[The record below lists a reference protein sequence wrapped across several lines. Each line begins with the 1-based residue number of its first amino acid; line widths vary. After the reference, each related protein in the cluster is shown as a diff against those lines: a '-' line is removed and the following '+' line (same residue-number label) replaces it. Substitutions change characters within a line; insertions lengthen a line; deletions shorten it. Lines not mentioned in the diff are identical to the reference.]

1 MTGLDRSSVLQ
12 TLAALERAISVFPG
26 DTAYEAAKPRTA
38 AHACTKQPSKGKQT
52 PPVCTLTMLS
62 PEVLTEVR
70 SSKLSALPNEI
81 LVQIVELS
89 SLPDA
94 RAARAVSKGV
104 CQAASF
110 ALTRGRWRP
119 LAKLVHRFNSLPRDS
134 EGIAQDLYPNE
145 DDLPSDYEGGL
156 TPEFADLIEKAWEVR
171 DPNFLCVVV
180 DSLGDKVW
188 DLGNMLG
195 AVLCCALPTFLLDD
209 DDGLDVDDF
218 ELLVVCLMELQLS
231 HGIGLHEVW
240 SGGEENYS
248 DFLRQDGLRQL
259 FRAAERCGTLE
270 VSPRVSECFLG
281 GIFIAE
287 LIEVLVGYDHAAE
300 FLTDATV
307 QRMTANWANE
317 SKRTDLAAAFE
328 TRREERATRE
338 FNAANPLGPLG

>member
-1 MTGLDRSSVLQ
+1 
-12 TLAALERAISVFPG
+12 
-26 DTAYEAAKPRTA
+26 
-38 AHACTKQPSKGKQT
+38 
-52 PPVCTLTMLS
+52 MLS
-62 PEVLTEVR
+62 PEVLTEVW

-110 ALTRGRWRP
+110 ALTRGRWAP
-119 LAKLVHRFNSLPRDS
+119 VAKLVRRFNSLPRDS

-145 DDLPSDYEGGL
+145 DDLPSDYEGDL

-218 ELLVVCLMELQLS
+218 ELLVVCLMELKLS

-240 SGGEENYS
+240 SGGEDYHNYS

-259 FRAAERCGTLE
+259 FRAAERRGTLE

>member
-1 MTGLDRSSVLQ
+1 
-12 TLAALERAISVFPG
+12 
-26 DTAYEAAKPRTA
+26 
-38 AHACTKQPSKGKQT
+38 
-52 PPVCTLTMLS
+52 MLS

-70 SSKLSALPNEI
+70 SSNLSALPNEI

-110 ALTRGRWRP
+110 ALTRGRWAP
-119 LAKLVHRFNSLPRDS
+119 VAKLVRRFNSLPRDS

-145 DDLPSDYEGGL
+145 DDLPSDYEGDL

-180 DSLGDKVW
+180 DSLGDKVT
-188 DLGNMLG
+188 DLRNMLG

-218 ELLVVCLMELQLS
+218 ELLVVCLMELKLS
-231 HGIGLHEVW
+231 HGIRLHEVW
-240 SGGEENYS
+240 AGSEDYHDYS
-248 DFLRQDGLRQL
+248 EFLRQDGLCQL

-328 TRREERATRE
+328 TLREERATRE
-338 FNAANPLGPLG
+338 FNAANPLGPIG